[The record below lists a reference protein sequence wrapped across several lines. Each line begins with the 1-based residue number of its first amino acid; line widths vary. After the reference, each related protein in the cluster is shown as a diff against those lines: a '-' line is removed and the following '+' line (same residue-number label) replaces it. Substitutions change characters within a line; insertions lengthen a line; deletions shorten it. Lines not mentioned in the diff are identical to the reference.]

1 MQNIVSNNCVGARIY
16 EIKKAIFETPF
27 TWCLIKP
34 ADFLY
39 LYENFAKINFENAN
53 VEKDGRWYL
62 VNVDN
67 KIKIYY
73 PHYRYDEMCKKP
85 TKRGIDELNIYYDKI
100 EEYILEKYKKRV
112 KRMYGKP
119 LFLIDDKVTDL
130 VDGKCT
136 FNENDIVR
144 YIDKKDC
151 IITTTNKKIKGKNVI
166 YKATDM
172 PTGSIAKLILKNYK
186 L

>member
-1 MQNIVSNNCVGARIY
+1 
-16 EIKKAIFETPF
+16 
-27 TWCLIKP
+27 
-34 ADFLY
+34 
-39 LYENFAKINFENAN
+39 
-53 VEKDGRWYL
+53 
-62 VNVDN
+62 
-67 KIKIYY
+67 
-73 PHYRYDEMCKKP
+73 MCKKP
-85 TKRGIDELNIYYDKI
+85 TKRGTDELNIYYDKI

-112 KRMYGKP
+112 KRMCGKP
-119 LFLIDDKVTDL
+119 LFLIDDKATDL